1 MAKPRMNID
10 KTEIVLGVTAGKKF
24 QIFNLTYQDIQRI
37 QFDATTERRLWKKVP
52 SEKITIVT
60 AKRAEP
66 IVYTM
71 LENKVYWTDYKNG
84 LAKFAANNQITFVDT
99 SGDETSL

>member
-10 KTEIVLGVTAGKKF
+10 KTEIVLGFTSGKKF
-24 QIFNLTYQDIQRI
+24 EVLNLTYQDIQRI
-37 QFDATTERRLWKKVP
+37 QFDAMNESKLWKKIP

-60 AKRAEP
+60 AKRPEP

-71 LENKVYWTDYKNG
+71 LDNKSFWSYYKSG
-84 LAKFAANNQITFVDT
+84 LAKFATNNNITFVDNT
-99 SGDETSL
+99 EQ